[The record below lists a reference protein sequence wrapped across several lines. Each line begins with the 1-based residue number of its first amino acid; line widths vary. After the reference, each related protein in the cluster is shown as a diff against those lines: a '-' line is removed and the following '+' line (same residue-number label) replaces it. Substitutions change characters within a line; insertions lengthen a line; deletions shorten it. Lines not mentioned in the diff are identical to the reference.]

1 MRTAFVLS
9 AAFLAAAVT
18 AQTQPAW
25 TALSVPG
32 GVQTLNIQSLGKI
45 IAYAEAG
52 QVHAYSG
59 FARRWVSQPVNAAT
73 VRVSNDSVL
82 AAAAPAFHAFSAYTG
97 EWRSV
102 TLSPSAQVI
111 NPSNQKN
118 DSIWLVRDGGDIWAF
133 NAFQTSWTRLQ
144 AGGNAIVQVERHTA
158 IVADGATLHGL
169 SAFRGG
175 WVAQQAGV
183 AATYVQAGGT
193 VGIVVA
199 GGAIF
204 GFSAMRNSWAT
215 HAVPGATP
223 TWSFGDDVAL
233 AADSGAY
240 VAFSGLRGVF
250 SALAAPPSS
259 TTRISETVA
268 YVADG
273 AGQAWAYSAVRAR
286 WLSLPVAINPIVH
299 LNAAAVLLSLT
310 DRVHAFSAI
319 TGNVATAMG
328 AVSFASLSRSVGSLT
343 LQDGSFKLY
352 SAVLGQWFDA
362 PADAQALPPELCE
375 TSALIRTQT
384 GLAAFSART
393 GRLTRVTASGAAT
406 TQVNASSAILA
417 AVDNSTLLVYDARR
431 ERWLSETLIGAPQIA
446 IWRTT
451 LTVTDSGGLR
461 ALGFGTLNGRLEST
475 TLPQVP
481 ISGRA
486 NSESGRL
493 DLPDSI
499 YGYSADP
506 DVLTLWQYPDFHRM
520 FVGGSEMDVRVQGAG
535 AGTGFFFLATRALAT
550 PVPIAGLG
558 ELELDPSA
566 LLLLTGLPVSMSQGH
581 GELRFQ
587 VPDDP
592 GLRGL
597 AISFQA
603 VVVPTVGN
611 AYLSQSTGV
620 LMF

>member
-1 MRTAFVLS
+1 MRTAFIFVS
-9 AAFLAAAVT
+9 ALLAATGA
-18 AQTQPAW
+18 AQTPPAW
-25 TALSVPG
+25 TELSVPG
-32 GVQTLNIQSLGKI
+32 GVQTINVQSLGKV

-52 QVHAYSG
+52 QVRAYSG
-59 FARRWVSQPVNAAT
+59 FARRWVTQPVNSTA

-82 AAAAPAFHAFSAYTG
+82 AIAAPDFHAFSAYTG
-97 EWRSV
+97 EWRSL
-102 TLSPSAQVI
+102 TLSPAAHLI

-133 NAFQTSWTRLQ
+133 NAFHTSWTRLQ
-144 AGGNAIVQVERHTA
+144 VSGNAIAQVERHTA
-158 IVADGATLHGL
+158 IVADGATLYGL

-175 WVAQQAGV
+175 WVVQQAGV
-183 AATYVQAGGT
+183 AATYVHAAGTAG
-193 VGIVVA
+193 VVVA
-199 GGAIF
+199 GSSIH
-204 GFSAMRNSWAT
+204 GFSAMRDSWAT

-223 TWSFGDDVAL
+223 TWAFGDDLAL

-250 SALAAPPSS
+250 SALTAPPSS
-259 TTRISETVA
+259 TAQISETVA

-273 AGQAWAYSAVRAR
+273 AGQGWAYSAVRAQ
-286 WLSLPVAINPIVH
+286 WLALPVAVNPIVQ
-299 LNAAAVLLSLT
+299 LSAAAVLVSLT

-319 TGNVATAMG
+319 TGGVATAVG
-328 AVSFASLSRSVGSLT
+328 AVSFTSLSRSVGSLT

-362 PADAQALPPELCE
+362 PADAQPLPPELCE
-375 TSALIRTQT
+375 TSALFRTQT
-384 GLAAFSART
+384 GLAAFNGRT
-393 GRLTRVTASGAAT
+393 GQLSRVTASGAAT

-431 ERWLSETLIGAPQIA
+431 QRWLSEPLIGTPQIA

-451 LTVTDSGGLR
+451 LTVIDSGGLR
-461 ALGFGTLNGRLEST
+461 ALGFGTFNGRLEST

-481 ISGRA
+481 IGGRA

-493 DLPDSI
+493 DLPNSI

-520 FVGGSEMDVRVQGAG
+520 FVGGSEMDVRVQSGG
-535 AGTGFFFLATRALAT
+535 AGTGFFFLATRALASPL
-550 PVPIAGLG
+550 PVAGLG

-566 LLLLTGLPVSMSQGH
+566 LVLLTGLPVPMSQGH

-592 GLRGL
+592 ALRGL
-597 AISFQA
+597 AIAFQA

-620 LMF
+620 LLF